1 MQAPLSRACF
11 MQFIIFL
18 SMWFLPTTLSK
29 QVSDKTVEFV
39 NHGLIQFCQR
49 EVFLAFCA
57 ENSFFAINTQ

>member
-1 MQAPLSRACF
+1 

-18 SMWFLPTTLSK
+18 SMLFLPTTLSK

>member
-1 MQAPLSRACF
+1 
-11 MQFIIFL
+11 MQFLIF
-18 SMWFLPTTLSK
+18 FKHVVFAYTTLSK

>member
-1 MQAPLSRACF
+1 MQAPLNRACF
-11 MQFIIFL
+11 MQFIIL
-18 SMWFLPTTLSK
+18 SMLFLPTTLSK